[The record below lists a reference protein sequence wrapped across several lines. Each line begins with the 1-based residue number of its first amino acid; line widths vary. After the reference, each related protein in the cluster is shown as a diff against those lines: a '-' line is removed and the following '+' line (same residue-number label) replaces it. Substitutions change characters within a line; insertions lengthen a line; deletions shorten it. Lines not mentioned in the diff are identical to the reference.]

1 MKKYTEARKELV
13 GRLYTLRRV
22 MDMDAANRHR
32 LQADYNATA
41 MRLAELEVSR
51 RANKTEKSERWFAK
65 FAQRRAQEARRG
77 VFVASEGQDTGSGS
91 ETPLNAV
98 QEAGK

>member
-13 GRLYTLRRV
+13 GRLYSLTRV
-22 MDMDAANRHR
+22 MEMSAADRHR

-65 FAQRRAQEARRG
+65 FAQRGAQEARHG
-77 VFVASEGQDTGSGS
+77 VFMASEGQDTGSGS